1 MSRFYRIVGIAVIV
15 ACALTFY
22 GSLQQSGRGVATDP
36 FTLLDILRPSLADSG
51 LHQSG
56 DVLIELNGR
65 EVALGFSRAGCDGLL
80 LVSILPRTAQGWAH
94 MAPRLDLTSFR
105 IGYLYEGAL
114 YPAVPRFERLGR
126 GLLGDLRPH
135 EADPSPQVVAIAESG
150 HCDLASSAAAALKA
164 ISRGRSPLAGRP
176 DSPLDTGERSS

>member
-1 MSRFYRIVGIAVIV
+1 MSRIYRIVGIAVIV
-15 ACALTFY
+15 ICALTMY
-22 GSLQQSGRGVATDP
+22 GSLQQSGRRVATDP

-51 LHQSG
+51 LHQRV

-94 MAPRLDLTSFR
+94 MAPRLDMSSFR
-105 IGYLYEGAL
+105 IGYLYEGVL
-114 YPAVPRFERLGR
+114 YPAVPRFERLAG

-150 HCDLASSAAAALKA
+150 HCDLASSAAPALEA
-164 ISRGRSPLAGRP
+164 VSLGRSSLAGRT
-176 DSPLDTGERSS
+176 DSSLNTGDVSS